1 MAKVKEKKPLEKK
14 NWVQNFILIGKA
26 CISDYTFKLDEHS
39 EKSDWIYNVMNL
51 NVDCGEK
58 YGRISCELNGGYGAG
73 RDNVCYVHG
82 KKDDNTDDFD
92 NRYTLD
98 WDDRFKEEYLKD
110 IGDLCFINIGIEKD
124 TKGNTVVSK
133 FLQPYDAVKYLS
145 DYLTDDMEIKVRG
158 QLRYSEYQGN
168 IQVKKTINSI
178 YLKKDDEKY
187 MAAFTQTLLIDKY
200 SVGKPDKDK
209 CVFPI
214 TGCVLEKFKEYNGN
228 DLTEGGKVK
237 GGKFVP
243 LRKGFEYEYDP
254 SADPERIKKGVT
266 LAFKAKKGYS
276 QITYEGIFVEGGA
289 VVQATEADLTDEI
302 KELIAAGLYNL
313 DEALAKCTENKGKE
327 RRMIIKRPLIKMV
340 GEEGSKVPQVQITEQ
355 KYSEEDLQLDYLI
368 AHEDEDE
375 DIEEDVDVEDQDELS
390 DEDNDWMAQLGM

>member
-14 NWVQNFILIGKA
+14 NWVQNFTLIGKA
-26 CISDYTFKLDEHS
+26 CITDYTFKIDEHS
-39 EKSDWIYNVMNL
+39 EKSDWIYNVINL

-58 YGRISCELNGGYGAG
+58 YGEVNCGLMGGYGAG

-82 KKDDNTDDFD
+82 KNDDGTDDFD

-98 WDDRFKEEYLKD
+98 WDDRFNEEYLKD

-124 TKGNTVVSK
+124 TNENVVTSR
-133 FLQPYDAVKYLS
+133 FLQPYDAIKYLS
-145 DYLTDDMEIKVRG
+145 EYLTNGMEIKVRG
-158 QLRYSEYQGN
+158 QLRYTEYQGN
-168 IQVKKTINSI
+168 TRVNKDINSI
-178 YLKKDDEKY
+178 YLKRENENY
-187 MAAFTQTLLIDKY
+187 TASFTQTLLIDKY

-209 CVFPI
+209 CVFPV
-214 TGCVLEKFKEYNGN
+214 TGCILEKFREYNGN

-243 LRKGFEYEYDP
+243 LRKGFEYEYNP
-254 SADPERIKKGVT
+254 EADQERIKKGIS

-289 VVQATEADLTDEI
+289 IVRATEADLTDEI
-302 KELIAAGLYNL
+302 KELIKAGLYDL

-327 RRMIIKRPLIKMV
+327 RRMIIKRPQIRLV
-340 GEEGSKVPQVQITEQ
+340 GEEGSKVPQVQITENI
-355 KYSEEDLQLDYLI
+355 YSEEDMQLDYLI
-368 AHEDEDE
+368 AHDEDDEENIEVNNDEDE
-375 DIEEDVDVEDQDELS
+375 S
-390 DEDNDWMAQLGM
+390 DDDWMNQLGL

>member
-1 MAKVKEKKPLEKK
+1 MARVKEKKVLEKK
-14 NWVQNFILIGKA
+14 GWVQNFILIGKA
-26 CISDYTFKLDEHS
+26 CVNDYTFKIDEHS
-39 EKSDWIYNVMNL
+39 DKSDWIYNVINL
-51 NVDCGEK
+51 DVDCGEK
-58 YGRISCELNGGYGAG
+58 YGKVRSELMGGYGAG

-82 KKDDNTDDFD
+82 KKDDGTDDFD
-92 NRYTLD
+92 NQYRLD
-98 WDDRFKEEYLKD
+98 WDDRFNEEYLKD

-124 TKGNTVVSK
+124 TKGNVVVSK
-133 FLQPYDAVKYLS
+133 FLQQYDAIKYLS
-145 DYLTDDMEIKVRG
+145 NYLTNDMEIKVRG
-158 QLRYSEYQGN
+158 QLRYSMYQGN
-168 IQVKKTINSI
+168 VQVKKEINSI
-178 YLKKDDEKY
+178 YLKKEDEKY

-228 DLTEGGKVK
+228 DLTDGGKVK

-254 SADPERIKKGVT
+254 DTDTERVKKGLA

-302 KELIAAGLYNL
+302 KELIAAGLYDM
-313 DEALAKCTENKGKE
+313 DEALSKCTENKGKD
-327 RRMIIKRPLIKMV
+327 RRMIIKRPLIKLV
-340 GEEGSKVPQVQITEQ
+340 GEEGSKVPQVQIIEN

-368 AHEDEDE
+368 AHEDED
-375 DIEEDVDVEDQDELS
+375 IEEDVDVEDQDEIS
-390 DEDNDWMAQLGM
+390 DEDEDWMKQLGM